1 MITRKQRIQCLGCS
15 HRHKQEMKYFQSEIH
30 SRAICIDV
38 SQLNRYSSI
47 PQAFLQQNPSE
58 SCVVGAKQRVY
69 H

>member
-1 MITRKQRIQCLGCS
+1 MITRKQRIQCLGYS
-15 HRHKQEMKYFQSEIH
+15 HRQKQEMKYFQSEIH
-30 SRAICIDV
+30 SRAIYIDV

-47 PQAFLQQNPSE
+47 PQALQQNPSE